1 MPLISVTR
9 LRIRSF
15 RYLFGFFVFAT
26 RSARQ
31 ARRAPGNLGVDLLR
45 DANNTFWTR
54 TAWKDEAALRAFM
67 IAAPHRRAMGK
78 LAEWCNEASVV
89 HWTQDASDLPDWRE
103 AHRRMAAEGR
113 RSRLKHPTPAHEAF
127 QVAEPKV

>member
-1 MPLISVTR
+1 ML
-9 LRIRSF
+9 
-15 RYLFGFFVFAT
+15 GFFVFAT

-45 DANNTFWTR
+45 DANNTFRTR

-67 IAAPHRRAMGK
+67 MAPPHRHAMGK

-89 HWTQDASDLPDWRE
+89 HWTQDTSDLPDWRE
-103 AHRRMAAEGR
+103 AHRRMVAEGR
-113 RSRLKHPTPAHEAF
+113 RSRVKHPTPEHEAF
-127 QVAEPKV
+127 QIAEPKV